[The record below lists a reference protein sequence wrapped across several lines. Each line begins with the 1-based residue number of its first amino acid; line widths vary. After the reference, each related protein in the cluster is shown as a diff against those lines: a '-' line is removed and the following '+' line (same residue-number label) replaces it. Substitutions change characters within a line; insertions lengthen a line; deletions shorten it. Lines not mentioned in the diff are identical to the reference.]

1 MSLGIS
7 IYFGLENTFQEN
19 MDLLNDARELG
30 YKKIFTSFH
39 VPEADYNEIRKY
51 LEKFFCTA
59 MDYEMEVISDISTNT
74 FKLLGL
80 NSSDLK
86 GLKNLE

>member
-30 YKKIFTSFH
+30 YKKYSLHFMFQRLI
-39 VPEADYNEIRKY
+39 IMK
-51 LEKFFCTA
+51 
-59 MDYEMEVISDISTNT
+59 
-74 FKLLGL
+74 
-80 NSSDLK
+80 
-86 GLKNLE
+86 

>member
-51 LEKFFCTA
+51 LEKFFVQLWI
-59 MDYEMEVISDISTNT
+59 MKWKLSVIFLQILFSYWV
-74 FKLLGL
+74 
-80 NSSDLK
+80 
-86 GLKNLE
+86 